1 MPVPEKVTDEQAE
14 AAIHQLISGE
24 EPEQEAPAAEEPD
37 PAPEQ
42 EDPAVEPPSTAVE
55 AEQDAEATQDDD
67 VTSLRERL
75 KKADETFQEH
85 QRSAQARQ
93 DAMQKRFSDNERIL
107 RERYVK
113 KSAVTERA
121 LKALEAAKSESGLD
135 PAEAD
140 RIIAEMRS
148 TMNPAS
154 ASYAPP
160 PERTV
165 ATEDHEIVLN
175 SFLNEKHM
183 SEQDAQ
189 EFGKWMSTEAGSVM
203 SPIEQSVANRDL
215 DAFLRIAHTRFSE
228 GKREAEKTKQ
238 RADAVGA
245 VKTVQKVQREA
256 AKAASATTAAPKKQP
271 AGARGVDTKKLTKE
285 DISTLLQQSISQYH

>member
-1 MPVPEKVTDEQAE
+1 MPVPDKVTDEQAE
-14 AAIHQLISGE
+14 AALHQLMGT
-24 EPEQEAPAAEEPD
+24 PDEQEPAPAAEEPE
-37 PAPEQ
+37 PAP
-42 EDPAVEPPSTAVE
+42 VEAQPEAEVE
-55 AEQDAEATQDDD
+55 AEPEVAAEEAVPDDD

-75 KKADETFQEH
+75 KKADDLDQQH
-85 QRSAQARQ
+85 QKDAQART

-140 RIIAEMRS
+140 RIIAEMRG

-154 ASYAPP
+154 ASYAPA
-160 PERTV
+160 PEMAV

-175 SFLNEKHM
+175 SFLNEKRM
-183 SEQDAQ
+183 SELDAQ

-228 GKREAEKTKQ
+228 GKREAEKAKQ

-256 AKAASATTAAPKKQP
+256 ARAASSATAAPKKQP
-271 AGARGVDTKKLTKE
+271 AGAKGVDTSKLTPV
-285 DISTLLQQSISQYH
+285 DVSTLLQQSVSQYH